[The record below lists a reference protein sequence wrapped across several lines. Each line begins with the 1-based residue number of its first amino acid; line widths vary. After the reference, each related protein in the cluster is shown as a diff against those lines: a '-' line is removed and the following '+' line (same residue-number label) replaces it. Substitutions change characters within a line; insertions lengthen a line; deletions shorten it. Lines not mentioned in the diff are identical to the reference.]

1 MGDGVAVGVGVTV
14 GDGVALGD
22 GAGVALGVALGVSA
36 WPDGPPPSSSS
47 SPKPPEPPGLNVTD
61 TLRGPVIV
69 TVHVRPEPLHA
80 PPQLHTDPKSPVAV
94 SVTRVPCA

>member
-1 MGDGVAVGVGVTV
+1 MALGDGVGVAVG
-14 GDGVALGD
+14 D
-22 GAGVALGVALGVSA
+22 GVALGVSA
-36 WPDGPPPSSSS
+36 WPDGPPPSS